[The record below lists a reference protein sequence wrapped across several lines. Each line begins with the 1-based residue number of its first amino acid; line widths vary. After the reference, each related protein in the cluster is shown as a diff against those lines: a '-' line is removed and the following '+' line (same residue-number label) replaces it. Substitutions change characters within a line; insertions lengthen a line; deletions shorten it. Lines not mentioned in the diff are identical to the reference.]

1 MIRYVVRQGHT
12 YTIDEFLAGW
22 GRPLRASIQVTPYE
36 SLGGATLATAGGV
49 CLFSD
54 IERLDGAERA
64 RMTALA
70 DDLVGQ
76 GVRVLNHPM
85 RVLTRYPLLRLL
97 ADVGINRFRAR
108 RMVVSPRL
116 RYPVF
121 LRTDH
126 AHDGNLTPLLTGR
139 RQLLRALL
147 GLARHPRRLRSRLR
161 EGLLAVEFEDT
172 RDAAGLYRKYSVLR
186 VGNAFVP
193 RHAFVSRTWMLKQAD
208 IVDAHTAAAEQAFVR
223 DNPHREQVARVF
235 VLAGIDYG
243 RMDYSVR
250 SDGSIV
256 VWEINT
262 NPMVVPDVSRLDP
275 LRVES
280 QSLSAAQVVEA
291 FRALDATS

>member
-1 MIRYVVRQGHT
+1 MIRYVVRQGHS

-22 GRPLRASIQVTPYE
+22 GRPLGASIQVTPYE
-36 SLGGATLATAGGV
+36 SLGGAPLPTGGV
-49 CLFSD
+49 SLFSD
-54 IERLDGAERA
+54 IERLDRAERA
-64 RMTALA
+64 RMSALA
-70 DDLVGQ
+70 DELVGR
-76 GVRVLNHPM
+76 GVRVLNHPR

-97 ADVGINRFRAR
+97 ADVGINRFRAHR
-108 RMVVSPRL
+108 LVVSHRL

-126 AHDGNLTPLLTGR
+126 AHDGNLTPLLAGR

-147 GLARHPRRLRSRLR
+147 GLVRHPRRLRSRLR

-172 RDAAGLYRKYSVLR
+172 RDAKGLYRKYSVLR
-186 VGNAFVP
+186 VADTFVP
-193 RHAFVSRTWMLKQAD
+193 RHAFVSRTWMLKHAD
-208 IVDAHTAAAEQAFVR
+208 IVDAQTAAAEQDFVR
-223 DNPHREQVARVF
+223 DNPHQEQVARVF
-235 VLAGIDYG
+235 ALAGIDYG

-262 NPMVVPDVSRLDP
+262 NPMVVPDVSRLHP

-280 QSLSAAQVVEA
+280 QSRSAAQAVEA
-291 FRALDATS
+291 FRTLDAMS